1 LTERIFK
8 LDAKK
13 QITVIV
19 VLWLLWG
26 ERDRRREQGR
36 SRAPAETSYITAFQA
51 VNMPKEKLLS
61 ESRQRSQWAAK
72 PRQGELK
79 IKL

>member
-1 LTERIFK
+1 
-8 LDAKK
+8 
-13 QITVIV
+13 

-51 VNMPKEKLLS
+51 DTYLNMPKEKLLS
-61 ESRQRSQWAAK
+61 ESRQRSQWAK
-72 PRQGELK
+72 PRQGELT